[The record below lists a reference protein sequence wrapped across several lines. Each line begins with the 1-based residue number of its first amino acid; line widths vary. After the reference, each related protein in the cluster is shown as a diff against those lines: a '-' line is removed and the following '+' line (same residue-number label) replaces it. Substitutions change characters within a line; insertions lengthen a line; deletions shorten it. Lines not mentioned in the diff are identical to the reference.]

1 MRDSGRL
8 GYLIVVGGRVNPD
21 KVIPDLA
28 DASVSGSASEVL
40 APLTLELELPSQAC

>member
-1 MRDSGRL
+1 MDGL
-8 GYLIVVGGRVNPD
+8 TIPD

-28 DASVSGSASEVL
+28 DACVSGSASEVL